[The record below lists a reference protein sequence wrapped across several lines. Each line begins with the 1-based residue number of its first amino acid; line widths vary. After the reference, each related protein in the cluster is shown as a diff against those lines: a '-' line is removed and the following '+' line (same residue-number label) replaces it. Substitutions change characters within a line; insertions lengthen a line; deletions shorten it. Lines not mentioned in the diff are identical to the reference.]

1 MFEVVQI
8 LLLLYLSRQALRRI
22 FFSIRA
28 ARTGPNVNGSALS
41 NRLLGYAEKRPNS
54 IQERFFTE
62 PLTLGSNLGHR
73 RQNKTGLAV
82 E

>member
-8 LLLLYLSRQALRRI
+8 LLLLYLLRQARI

-41 NRLLGYAEKRPNS
+41 NRLRGYAEKRPNS